1 MRVTGKILQ
10 VISGILIT
18 AISIHSNLAIADYD
32 VMVTNNSPYY
42 VQIGVEA
49 QAVGQT
55 SFGYCDTLQI
65 KSGRN
70 KTASCPS
77 TAQNW
82 KRRFLVEGEKGT
94 QYDQDC
100 VLNVEARCENLHGIG
115 QLKWSSGRTIQNP
128 NNGGWHD
135 KWVVRDKGR
144 YNITIPN
151 NYCGDVFRGNNNL
164 WSPQT
169 RWVDSTQ
176 ERSQVSDTLSCMGIQ
191 SGNAASEA
199 STDRNRGSF
208 DKRIKKRGVPP
219 KT

>member
-1 MRVTGKILQ
+1 MVLEG
-10 VISGILIT
+10 V
-18 AISIHSNLAIADYD
+18 SN
-32 VMVTNNSPYY
+32 
-42 VQIGVEA
+42 
-49 QAVGQT
+49 
-55 SFGYCDTLQI
+55 
-65 KSGRN
+65 
-70 KTASCPS
+70 
-77 TAQNW
+77 
-82 KRRFLVEGEKGT
+82 

-100 VLNVEARCENLHGIG
+100 VLNVEARCENLHGIS

-151 NYCGDVFRGNNNL
+151 NYCGDVFRAKNNL

-169 RWVDSTQ
+169 IWVDNAQ

-191 SGNAASEA
+191 SDNSASGPR
-199 STDRNRGSF
+199 TDRNRDRF
-208 DKRIKKRGVPP
+208 DKRIKKRRDPP